1 MLLLSDEIS
10 THSDNI
16 LLLAFSTDLLQI
28 HNSNNNVIYYLQ
40 DCVEIVLHLM
50 TQMNCEIHLTKLKKN
65 TLLIFIVKY

>member
-28 HNSNNNVIYYLQ
+28 HNSNNNVIYYLR
-40 DCVEIVLHLM
+40 DCVE
-50 TQMNCEIHLTKLKKN
+50 NCTPFNDPNEL
-65 TLLIFIVKY
+65 